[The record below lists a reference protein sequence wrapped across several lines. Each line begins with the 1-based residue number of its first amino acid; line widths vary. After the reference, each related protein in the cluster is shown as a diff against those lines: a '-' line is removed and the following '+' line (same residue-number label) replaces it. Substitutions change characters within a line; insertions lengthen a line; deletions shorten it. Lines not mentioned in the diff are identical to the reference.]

1 MRLRCL
7 IVDDNPGFLD
17 AASRLLEQEGATV
30 VGVATTGEEALR
42 RAAELQPDVTLLDV
56 DLGAESG
63 FSVARELA
71 AGDGWGGNLIL
82 VSTHRE
88 DEFVELVEAS
98 PAIGFIPKSALSLK
112 EIERLLATGR

>member
-7 IVDDNPGFLD
+7 IVDDNAGFLD

-42 RAAELQPDVTLLDV
+42 RAAELEPDVTLLDV

-71 AGDGWGGNLIL
+71 ADGRGGSLIL

-88 DEFVELVEAS
+88 DEFAELVEAS